1 MSALDPILEAVAD
14 RIAALVVSK
23 TTEAPVDRLM
33 TITQAAEYLGC
44 SKQQVRNLVKA
55 KLLTTARGFTD
66 IRIKR
71 SILDAYGK

>member
-14 RIAALVVSK
+14 RIAALVVAK
-23 TTEAPVDRLM
+23 TTEAPADRLM
-33 TITQAAEYLGC
+33 TSTQAAAYLGC
-44 SKQQVRNLVKA
+44 SKQQILNLVKA

-71 SILDAYGK
+71 STLDAYGK